1 MCWGLVMGNNS
12 DREIFLK
19 TVGRIALKNAEF
31 LEDKGYGVLKEVEG
45 LIEEVWR
52 YDIQNL
58 DENLGL
64 YLLGIL
70 QPLVYGAYLD
80 LLIGNLPAYF
90 MGFRLLLE
98 SLAYCYMASIFPKKD
113 CPLEKIFEKR
123 VSISRILKEFGASIG
138 QGNEPFKLWRE
149 LSDNWCHALFIT
161 KDLRM
166 KGMLGKTVEYIE
178 KYILFY
184 PSIPLPYRSFDEELQ
199 QLLNQAEKVAY
210 KFRKTLR
217 KIFKTR
223 NMPLV

>member
-1 MCWGLVMGNNS
+1 MGNNS

-19 TVGRIALKNAEF
+19 IVGRIALKNAEF

-45 LIEEVWR
+45 LIDEVWR

-98 SLAYCYMASIFPKKD
+98 SLAYCYMASIFPKD
-113 CPLEKIFEKR
+113 YPLEKIYEKR
-123 VSISRILKEFGASIG
+123 ISISRLLKEFGASIG

-166 KGMLGKTVEYIE
+166 KGILGKTAEHIA
-178 KYILFY
+178 KHGILLF
-184 PSIPLPYRSFDEELQ
+184 PSIPIPYRSLDEESLK
-199 QLLNQAEKVAY
+199 LLNQAEKVAY

-217 KIFKTR
+217 KIFKSR
-223 NMPLV
+223 NMPWDY